1 MAAVTTEQLLRELRE
16 VCSGSRLVGRTEERV
31 VDPDVL
37 SVRIHLTLPDTFIN
51 VFYNVATEKTAFA
64 LIQAGRRLYGVDNA
78 KMGWHQHP
86 FEDPEQHESCQPIDF
101 AEFLAQVEAHY
112 PAK

>member
-1 MAAVTTEQLLRELRE
+1 MTTEQLLRELRE
-16 VCSGSRLVGRTEERV
+16 ACSGSRLVGRIEERV

-37 SVRIHLTLPDTFIN
+37 SVRAHLILPDTFISA
-51 VFYNVATEKTAFA
+51 FYNVATEKTAFA
-64 LIQAGRRLYGVDNA
+64 LIQTRRRLYGVDNA

-86 FEDPEQHESCQPIDF
+86 FEYPEKHESCQPIGF